1 MPSIGDTVREGIQ
14 GMAAGREADQTVAG
28 IGDTVAASPSLIN
41 LMQTGPPIV
50 DTVDIFFLIAKVAIY
65 R

>member
-28 IGDTVAASPSLIN
+28 IGDTV
-41 LMQTGPPIV
+41 
-50 DTVDIFFLIAKVAIY
+50 DIFFLIAKMTTY
-65 R
+65 S